1 MSNKYQLLARLSG
14 FLAVLM
20 ATLMFTACDGEFS
33 DQKRLNYDP
42 ADDNFEMPTA
52 LKQKL
57 DLGQDE
63 QLFSLKEEGAASEI
77 DKLVILDE
85 AGIGAKYYLQ
95 DVHFDE
101 FHVVKNAKE
110 LAYLAKIHEDDAKRL
125 KINEGSRWFL
135 MKNGSEPLRLSSPK
149 GWVYTDPSEYVG
161 QTELHDGLVFSYG
174 TYFDLDGKSL
184 SFGKNIN
191 DVVSADFVSGNY
203 VALKRKLNGK
213 EVTTLVNVKTSER
226 RSYDTYFTPDFVQIT
241 NDHKGLMS
249 DIRGD
254 LLSQETLISALEDEF
269 KQDNIDDGKRGPAFK
284 RIDLNNQC
292 LWFNSSVR
300 IPGQEAAF
308 LSCYS
313 NKMDHRIVKAK
324 YKAGK
329 ISMKEISK
337 IKSSTAYSHI
347 KKARPFV
354 QGENFTLVKNESSI
368 IYIPHLKSASI
379 ITIKPGFSSVLD
391 VRPSIDL
398 KKFFIIGE
406 KVNGDQ
412 LMKIFDGATG
422 NEIGSKEIE
431 VK

>member
-1 MSNKYQLLARLSG
+1 M
-14 FLAVLM
+14 
-20 ATLMFTACDGEFS
+20 
-33 DQKRLNYDP
+33 
-42 ADDNFEMPTA
+42 
-52 LKQKL
+52 
-57 DLGQDE
+57 
-63 QLFSLKEEGAASEI
+63 
-77 DKLVILDE
+77 
-85 AGIGAKYYLQ
+85 
-95 DVHFDE
+95 
-101 FHVVKNAKE
+101 
-110 LAYLAKIHEDDAKRL
+110 
-125 KINEGSRWFL
+125 
-135 MKNGSEPLRLSSPK
+135 
-149 GWVYTDPSEYVG
+149 YTDPSEYVG